1 MKNPELFLLV
11 KKCNKEIWQEQ
22 MNAQGRSKDLKVQK
36 LHVAALKRAFA
47 LCEVSYNLINLKN
60 NKDISG
66 KKLSLQVSNFIKICT
81 KSPTFLGIAN
91 MESNVIKI
99 CAKGPTFLG
108 IANMEGNNI
117 RTTLRIKN
125 FITKVPLTKDI
136 PTPLTFLLSNNLN
149 DRIGFICAI
158 NCLNINR
165 SRIYRTKCL

>member
-1 MKNPELFLLV
+1 
-11 KKCNKEIWQEQ
+11 
-22 MNAQGRSKDLKVQK
+22 MNAQGRRKDLKVQK
-36 LHVAALKRAFA
+36 FHVAALKRAFA

-66 KKLSLQVSNFIKICT
+66 KKLRLQVSNFIKICT
-81 KSPTFLGIAN
+81 KSPTFLGIGNMESNVIKIYTKSPTFLGTAN

-99 CAKGPTFLG
+99 CTKGPTFLG

-149 DRIGFICAI
+149 DRIAFICAI